1 MTFDETLTL
10 TDGRTLGYAAYGPA
24 DCLPVVALHGSP
36 DSRVIWRLANEAAH
50 RVGVRMIAPDR
61 PGYGISDPNPG
72 RTVLGWCNDLT
83 QLVDHLGH
91 DRFGL
96 LAISGGGIY
105 ASAYA
110 WQHPERVS
118 RLGLFSVLG
127 PLEGPDAM
135 SEMSRRIRLPFR
147 LVRRFPVLTGPMARG
162 LCRMASR
169 SPQRAANMLT
179 RSRPVEDRDIIARP
193 AVQEVLFDNL
203 PNQFRDPETI
213 AAEVRTAI
221 APWPFAL
228 DEIRVP
234 TIIWQGGRDDVHTP
248 AMARHLAD
256 QIPDSRLEFEPGYAT
271 FNFFDHL
278 DIILAALAD

>member
-1 MTFDETLTL
+1 MNFDATFTLAG
-10 TDGRTLGYAAYGPA
+10 GRTLGYAVYGAA
-24 DCLPVVALHGSP
+24 DGVPVVALHGSP

-50 RVGVRMIAPDR
+50 RVGVRVIAPDR
-61 PGYGISDPNPG
+61 PGFGISDPSPG
-72 RTVLGWCNDLT
+72 RTVLGWCDDLT
-83 QLVDHLGH
+83 QLVDHLEC

-127 PLEGPDAM
+127 PLDGPDAM
-135 SEMSRRIRLPFR
+135 SEMSRRIRVPFQ
-147 LVRRFPVLTGPMARG
+147 LVRRFPALTRPMARG

-169 SPQRAANMLT
+169 NPKRVASIVT

-193 AVQEVLFDNL
+193 EMQEVLFDNL

-213 AAEVRTAI
+213 AAEVRASVR
-221 APWPFAL
+221 PWPFAL
-228 DEIRVP
+228 DGISVP

-256 QIPDSRLEFEPGYAT
+256 QIPDARLEFEPGFAT
-271 FNFFDHL
+271 FNFFDGL
-278 DIILAALAD
+278 DNILTALTE